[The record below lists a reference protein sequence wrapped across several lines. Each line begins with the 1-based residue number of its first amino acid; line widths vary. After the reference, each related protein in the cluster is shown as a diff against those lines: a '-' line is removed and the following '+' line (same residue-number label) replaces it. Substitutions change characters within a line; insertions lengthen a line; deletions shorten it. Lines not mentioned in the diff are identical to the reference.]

1 MHNELAPRIFLKVL
15 VIGLLLWSFA
25 GNSFAVDKAK
35 SSELFKALRQAKLFI
50 GLSDEEISALESV
63 AILRHCQEGE
73 RIIEQAKPLDRMYI
87 MIEGL
92 AEINVDGQFITIL
105 PLQSLVG
112 EVEFLDGL
120 PASANVVIL
129 KETRLIELHN
139 AALVE
144 LMNKR
149 PRIGYVLMSEIARIE
164 GQRLRAMDQSKTLPK
179 DPQQP

>member
-1 MHNELAPRIFLKVL
+1 MISGKIPRLFLS
-15 VIGLLLWSFA
+15 VIVVAILLWTFV
-25 GNSFAVDKAK
+25 GNSFAADQAKA
-35 SSELFKALRQAKLFI
+35 SELYKALRQAKLFT
-50 GLSDEEISALESV
+50 GLTDEEISALESV
-63 AILRHCQEGE
+63 AILRHCKAGE
-73 RIIEQAKPLDRMYI
+73 RIIEQAKSLDRMFI
-87 MIEGL
+87 IPEGL
-92 AEINVDGQFITIL
+92 AEINVDGEFITIL
-105 PLQSLVG
+105 PVQSLVG

-129 KETRLIELHN
+129 KETSLIELN
-139 AALVE
+139 NTALTE